1 MGGYTAGM
9 DWKGESTL
17 NSGPGRGGLDSLPG
31 RRAKEVRAALSVLP
45 REAALAGGEL
55 PLVLA
60 AWSVADPEVAGRLL
74 EEWLA
79 TADDDGNLS
88 PACPLPAQ
96 LAGRVAEAQPD
107 PERLL
112 SRLLPGLAR
121 CVVREVDRYDAR
133 GTGLPLWPSAEE
145 AWLPAE
151 FAPNRFTVDLAV
163 LLSNEVSAFCDLAEG
178 REEFNRA
185 LDQAES
191 EQRELD
197 EWLKRNFWNEETA
210 LFYRYDEGRE
220 SIPDFSPCGFFPLVW
235 GGRTVEMVEGVRPR
249 TEDWKIAD
257 WPARAWILYFWLLLR
272 TPHRSVMA
280 QMIRM
285 GLPAGASPVEA
296 AAWTVL
302 SAGAEVLPARPASS
316 VLRWLDGHVRGIVR
330 AAEAGGV
337 VVLLGLM
344 AWGYVHRE
352 SLNGTDFSQMERRA
366 RLACSEGRHD
376 RAAALYGQAA
386 RRGQEAYFRYRQAN
400 EWMHL
405 EQFGDAERAYRAL
418 LDREPDAPNVR
429 LNLALSVW
437 RQGRLEEALGLYRSF
452 AEGTDT
458 GAFPELAARARLAV
472 DLIERQMELDRPAE
486 TVPVGSP

>member
-1 MGGYTAGM
+1 M
-9 DWKGESTL
+9 DWSGESTL
-17 NSGPGRGGLDSLPG
+17 KPGLGRGGLDSLPG
-31 RRAKEVRAALSVLP
+31 GRKKEVQAALSVLP
-45 REAALAGGEL
+45 REAALAGSEL
-55 PLVLA
+55 PLAVA
-60 AWSVADPEVAGRLL
+60 AWSVADPEVAARLL

-79 TADDDGNLS
+79 TADADGNVS
-88 PACPLPAQ
+88 PACPLLAQ
-96 LAGRVAEAQPD
+96 LAERVAGTQPD
-107 PERLL
+107 PERFL

-121 CVVREVDRYDAR
+121 CVVREVDRYDVR

-145 AWLPAE
+145 AWIPAE

-210 LFYRYDEGRE
+210 FFYCYDEGRE
-220 SIPDFSPCGFFPLVW
+220 SVPDVSPCGFFPLVW

-249 TEDWKIAD
+249 TADWKLAD
-257 WPARAWILYFWLLLR
+257 WPVRAWILYFWLLLR

-280 QMIRM
+280 QMARM

-302 SAGAEVLPARPASS
+302 SAGAEVLQPHPHSS
-316 VLRWLDGHVRGIVR
+316 IMRWLDGHVRGIAR
-330 AAEAGGV
+330 AAKIGGV
-337 VVLLGLM
+337 ALLMGLM
-344 AWGYVHRE
+344 AWGYAHRE
-352 SLNGTDFSQMERRA
+352 SVNGTDFSQMERRA
-366 RLACSEGRHD
+366 RLACAEGKHD

-418 LDREPDAPNVR
+418 LAREPNAPNVR

-437 RQGRLEEALGLYRSF
+437 RQGRLEEALGMYRAF
-452 AEGTDT
+452 AEGSDAKTV
-458 GAFPELAARARLAV
+458 PELVARAKLAT
-472 DLIERQMELDRPAE
+472 DLIARQLDLDR
-486 TVPVGSP
+486 

>member
-1 MGGYTAGM
+1 M
-9 DWKGESTL
+9 DF
-17 NSGPGRGGLDSLPG
+17 LPG

-45 REAALAGGEL
+45 REAAAAGSEL
-55 PLVLA
+55 PLAVA
-60 AWSVADPEVAGRLL
+60 AWSAADPEVAARLL

-79 TADDDGNLS
+79 TADADGNLS

-210 LFYRYDEGRE
+210 VFYRYDEGRE
-220 SIPDFSPCGFFPLVW
+220 SVSDFSPCGFFPLVW
-235 GGRTVEMVEGVRPR
+235 GGRTVEMTEGLRPR
-249 TEDWKIAD
+249 TADWRIAD

-272 TPHRSVMA
+272 TPHRGVMA
-280 QMIRM
+280 QMAGM

-302 SAGAEVLPARPASS
+302 SASAEVLSARPSLPF
-316 VLRWLDGHVRGIVR
+316 VCWLDGHVRWIAR
-330 AAEAGGV
+330 AAKTGGAA
-337 VVLLGLM
+337 LLMGLM

-352 SLNGTDFSQMERRA
+352 SQNGTDFSQMERRA
-366 RLACSEGRHD
+366 RLACEEGKHD

-386 RRGQEAYFRYRQAN
+386 RRGREAYFRYRQAN

-418 LDREPDAPNVR
+418 LGREPDASNVR

-437 RQGRLEEALGLYRSF
+437 RQGRLEEALGLYRAF
-452 AEGTDT
+452 AEGAD
-458 GAFPELAARARLAV
+458 AKAIPELAARARLAV
-472 DLIERQMELDRPAE
+472 DLIERQLELDRPAE
-486 TVPVGSP
+486 TVQVGSP